1 MNKSCDNIMD
11 SPKVSSLW
19 QILYFSNL
27 FWLDCVTLTNA
38 ALLPVLQKED
48 KLILVFPSFFKY
60 IYSQSFMTV
69 AVHYVTQ
76 FNIYSIYIEI
86 YLYVCVCVINFLNIL
101 KVYKIFSLL
110 LLLNVWT
117 VYLR

>member
-1 MNKSCDNIMD
+1 
-11 SPKVSSLW
+11 
-19 QILYFSNL
+19 
-27 FWLDCVTLTNA
+27 
-38 ALLPVLQKED
+38 
-48 KLILVFPSFFKY
+48 
-60 IYSQSFMTV
+60 MTV

-110 LLLNVWT
+110 LLLNV
-117 VYLR
+117 